1 MRHPMLLMRPMLL
14 LAVASSLLTAC
25 ASHKPSPQSTLTY
38 HAPAQAY
45 SINLGSQ
52 AFRGNVTL
60 RDSCTSLGS
69 TLDITDSLGR
79 FFRVEVINLLNNPN
93 IQIPE
98 FSDENTI
105 QELVL
110 NDYLSRV
117 HQSAKL
123 VEQRPVRSR
132 LGSSLYAV
140 LEINA
145 FQKTEFVGYVV
156 TRRGNFAYVS
166 QHIQNNYRVT
176 DMRDV
181 LAVLTSEIK
190 IPSMTPPNFPRERT
204 DLPLFIDLKNSTIE
218 QITEWQKVSHCT

>member
-1 MRHPMLLMRPMLL
+1 MSHPMMRPVLL
-14 LAVASSLLTAC
+14 LIAATGLMAGC
-25 ASHKPSPQSTLTY
+25 ASHKPSPQSTQTY

-52 AFRGNVTL
+52 AFRGDVTL

-69 TLDITDSLGR
+69 TLDVTDSTGR
-79 FFRVEVINLLNNPN
+79 FFRVEVVNLLNNPN

-98 FSDENTI
+98 FSDERTI

-110 NDYLSRV
+110 NDYLGRV
-117 HQSAKL
+117 HKSAKL
-123 VEQRPVRSR
+123 IEQRPVRSR
-132 LGSSLYAV
+132 LGNSLYAV
-140 LEINA
+140 LEVNA
-145 FQKTEFVGYVV
+145 FQRTDYVGYVV

-166 QHIQNNYRVT
+166 QHVQKTYRPN
-176 DMRDV
+176 DMREV
-181 LAVLTSEIK
+181 LAVLASEIK

-218 QITEWQKVSHCT
+218 QVTEWQKVARCT

>member
-1 MRHPMLLMRPMLL
+1 MSHPMMRPVLL
-14 LAVASSLLTAC
+14 WTVAASLMVGC
-25 ASHKPSPQSTLTY
+25 ASHKPSPQSTQIY

-52 AFRGNVTL
+52 AFRGDVTL

-69 TLDITDSLGR
+69 TLDVTDSTGR
-79 FFRVEVINLLNNPN
+79 FFRIEVVNLLNNPN

-98 FSDENTI
+98 FSDERII

-117 HQSAKL
+117 HKSAKL

-132 LGSSLYAV
+132 LGNSLYAV
-140 LEINA
+140 LEVNS
-145 FQKTEFVGYVV
+145 FQRTEFVGYLV

-166 QHIQNNYRVT
+166 QHVQNNYRAA

-181 LAVLTSEIK
+181 LAVLTGEIK
-190 IPSMTPPNFPRERT
+190 IPSMTPPLYPRERA

-218 QITEWQKVSHCT
+218 QVSEWYKVARCT

>member
-1 MRHPMLLMRPMLL
+1 MSHPMMRPVLL
-14 LAVASSLLTAC
+14 LVLGVSLITGC
-25 ASHKPSPQSTLTY
+25 AHHKPSPQSTQTY

-52 AFRGNVTL
+52 AFRGEVTL

-79 FFRVEVINLLNNPN
+79 FFRVEVVNLLNNPN

-98 FSDENTI
+98 FSDERTI

-117 HQSAKL
+117 HKSAKL

-140 LEINA
+140 LEVNS
-145 FQKTEFVGYVV
+145 FQKTEFVGYLVA
-156 TRRGNFAYVS
+156 RRGNFAYVS
-166 QHIQNNYRVT
+166 QHVQNSYRAA
-176 DMRDV
+176 DMSNV
-181 LAVLTSEIK
+181 LAVLASEIK
-190 IPSMTPPNFPRERT
+190 IPSMTPPAYPRERT

-218 QITEWQKVSHCT
+218 QISEWQKVARCT

>member
-1 MRHPMLLMRPMLL
+1 MSHPMMRPVLL
-14 LAVASSLLTAC
+14 LIAATGLMAGC
-25 ASHKPSPQSTLTY
+25 ASHKPSPQSTQTY

-52 AFRGNVTL
+52 AFRGDVTL

-69 TLDITDSLGR
+69 TLDVTDSTGR
-79 FFRVEVINLLNNPN
+79 FFRVEVVNLLNNPN

-98 FSDENTI
+98 FSDERTI

-117 HQSAKL
+117 HKSAKL
-123 VEQRPVRSR
+123 IEQRPVRSR
-132 LGSSLYAV
+132 LGNSLYAV
-140 LEINA
+140 LEVNA
-145 FQKTEFVGYVV
+145 FQRTDYVGYVV
-156 TRRGNFAYVS
+156 ARRGNFAYVS
-166 QHIQNNYRVT
+166 QHVQKTYRPN
-176 DMRDV
+176 DMREV
-181 LAVLTSEIK
+181 LAVLASEIK

-218 QITEWQKVSHCT
+218 QVTEWQKVARCT

>member
-1 MRHPMLLMRPMLL
+1 MSHPMMRPVLL
-14 LAVASSLLTAC
+14 LALATSVIAGC
-25 ASHKPSPQSTLTY
+25 ASHKPSPQSTQIY

-52 AFRGNVTL
+52 AFRGEVNL
-60 RDSCTSLGS
+60 RDSCGSLGS
-69 TLDITDSLGR
+69 ALDITDSLGR

-98 FSDENTI
+98 FSDERTI
-105 QELVL
+105 QELIL

-117 HQSAKL
+117 HKSAKL

-132 LGSSLYAV
+132 LGSALYAV
-140 LEINA
+140 LEVKS
-145 FQKTEFVGYVV
+145 FQRTEYIGYVV

-166 QHIQNNYRVT
+166 QHLQNNYRPK

-181 LAVLTSEIK
+181 LAALSSEIK
-190 IPSMTPPNFPRERT
+190 IPSMTPPTFPRERT

-218 QITEWQKVSHCT
+218 QITEWQKVARCT

>member
-1 MRHPMLLMRPMLL
+1 MSHPMMRPVLL
-14 LAVASSLLTAC
+14 WTVAASLMVGC
-25 ASHKPSPQSTLTY
+25 ASHRPSPQNTQIY

-52 AFRGNVTL
+52 AFRGDVTL
-60 RDSCTSLGS
+60 RDSCSSLGS
-69 TLDITDSLGR
+69 TLDVTDSTGR

-98 FSDENTI
+98 FSDERTI

-117 HQSAKL
+117 HKSAKL

-132 LGSSLYAV
+132 LGNSLYAV
-140 LEINA
+140 LEVNS
-145 FQKTEFVGYVV
+145 FQRTDYVGYVV
-156 TRRGNFAYVS
+156 ARRGNFAYVT
-166 QHIQNNYRVT
+166 QHIQNSYRPT

-181 LAVLTSEIK
+181 LAVLASEIK
-190 IPSMTPPNFPRERT
+190 IPSMTPPAYPRERT

-218 QITEWQKVSHCT
+218 QITEWQKVARCT

>member
-1 MRHPMLLMRPMLL
+1 MSHPMMRPVLL
-14 LAVASSLLTAC
+14 WTVAASLMVGC
-25 ASHKPSPQSTLTY
+25 ASHKPSPQSTQIY

-52 AFRGNVTL
+52 AFRGDVTL

-69 TLDITDSLGR
+69 TLDVTDSTGR
-79 FFRVEVINLLNNPN
+79 FFRIEVVNLLNNPN

-98 FSDENTI
+98 FSDERII

-117 HQSAKL
+117 HKSAKL

-132 LGSSLYAV
+132 LGNSLYAV
-140 LEINA
+140 LEVNS
-145 FQKTEFVGYVV
+145 FQRTEFVGYLV

-166 QHIQNNYRVT
+166 QHVQNNYRAA

-181 LAVLTSEIK
+181 LAVLAGEIK
-190 IPSMTPPNFPRERT
+190 IPSMTPPLYPRERA

-218 QITEWQKVSHCT
+218 QVSEWYKVARCT

>member
-1 MRHPMLLMRPMLL
+1 MNSMLRPVLLWTVAASLM
-14 LAVASSLLTAC
+14 VGC
-25 ASHKPSPQSTLTY
+25 ASHRPSPQNTQIY

-52 AFRGNVTL
+52 AFRGDVTL
-60 RDSCTSLGS
+60 RDSCGSLGS
-69 TLDITDSLGR
+69 TLDVIDSTGR

-98 FSDENTI
+98 FSDERTI

-117 HQSAKL
+117 HKSAKL

-132 LGSSLYAV
+132 LGNSLYAV
-140 LEINA
+140 LEVNS
-145 FQKTEFVGYVV
+145 FQRTDYVGYVV
-156 TRRGNFAYVS
+156 ARRGNFAYVT
-166 QHIQNNYRVT
+166 QHIQNSYRPT

-181 LAVLTSEIK
+181 LAVLASEIK
-190 IPSMTPPNFPRERT
+190 IPSMTPPAYPRERT

-218 QITEWQKVSHCT
+218 QITEWQKVARCT